1 MTARALLCATLL
13 LLFGCALPQRHVDV
27 LPLNNGS
34 EVITYPADLR
44 GAYVNASGRT
54 CAEPVPDVA
63 MVSAEKLAGALKLIS
78 ETGQSIEASAKA
90 DLAANVAELSGRTS
104 LVLLARDLLFRA
116 CEMNADPE
124 ASVALFN
131 RVADLVERLGRAD
144 QDRAAAHLAAAMKH
158 SGAIFGERP

>member
-1 MTARALLCATLL
+1 MRTLAIVGAIIL
-13 LLFGCALPQRHVDV
+13 AGCAMPQRRVEV
-27 LPLNNGS
+27 LELPNGGQ
-34 EVITYPADLR
+34 VVTYPADLR
-44 GAYVNASGRT
+44 GAYVSATGRT